1 MKKKT
6 VLAMLIMCM
15 AFGAAACGND
25 KESGKTQTEEPA
37 AGETE
42 ASSTENEKTD
52 SGEKEE
58 AEKVRLV
65 SVSDVSD
72 YVTIG
77 NYKGLEL
84 DNIVQ
89 PVSDEDVEAEI
100 EYRLQDSSTEVTD
113 GTVEQGDLA
122 TVNYTGTIDGQEF
135 EGGSAE
141 DYEFTVGDSGMAA
154 DFDNGVIGMKK
165 GDTKEVTVNFPADY
179 YDTSVAGKTAVYE
192 ITLQKFTRTPE
203 LTDQW
208 VAENSDVKTVDE
220 YRQSVK
226 ADLEENASE
235 LARMDLYASA
245 WTMVLDASEVKEY
258 PQEDIDKASQAYK
271 DLNEQYIQEAGMDMN
286 EFLESQGISEE
297 EYEEECSRYAQAK
310 VEQNLIVQG
319 IMDQENLSLEDQET
333 QELQGQLIQEY
344 GVTDINQLVEIYGQ
358 QEVNESLALL
368 RVEKFIVDNAT
379 VDEKVGSGSGDDAA
393 QNEDVVTGDAAYDTG
408 IDGDTSGDYV
418 DADGGDMAE
427 EEADD
432 VVVIEE

>member
-333 QELQGQLIQEY
+333 QELQG
-344 GVTDINQLVEIYGQ
+344 
-358 QEVNESLALL
+358 
-368 RVEKFIVDNAT
+368 
-379 VDEKVGSGSGDDAA
+379 
-393 QNEDVVTGDAAYDTG
+393 
-408 IDGDTSGDYV
+408 
-418 DADGGDMAE
+418 
-427 EEADD
+427 
-432 VVVIEE
+432 